1 MTNETNA
8 IALLK
13 KEQPTLSAI
22 TLFNYG
28 TDKDVSS
35 IVLNEISVLESM
47 SLAKPEI
54 LQCESTSVVQATK
67 YVLKNNLSFDP
78 LAGLVYVKTRNVA
91 VQKDQQGNVTRWA
104 KVLEV
109 QPTCEG
115 KLSIAYQCGKILDH
129 ERPVVKKN
137 EQGKVIEVT
146 FKYLKPSVTGPR
158 WVDITFDE
166 SDFQRWKNAS
176 EKENS
181 RGKKDAGQRSYANPN
196 YTSFNGGIDPE
207 FARAKAIVHGLKK
220 MGTNPNERLNVNI
233 KPAITHTI
241 NPEVDLAATAEAGES
256 DNQNDYHEYE
266 DVPTEQTTV
275 RVTTHEELNI
285 PSL

>member
-1 MTNETNA
+1 MTNSVNA
-8 IALLK
+8 IQLLK
-13 KEQPTLSAI
+13 KEQTTLNAI

-54 LQCESTSVVQATK
+54 LQCESSSVVQATK
-67 YVLKNNLSFDP
+67 YILKNNLSFDP

-91 VQKDQQGNVTRWA
+91 VEKDQAGKATKWA

-129 ERPVVKKN
+129 ERPVVKKD
-137 EQGKVIEVT
+137 EKGRVIEVT
-146 FKYLKPSVTGPR
+146 FKYLKPSITGHR
-158 WVDITFDE
+158 WVETTFDE
-166 SDFQRWKNAS
+166 SDFKRRQTAS
-176 EKENS
+176 HKENS
-181 RGKKDAGQRSYANPN
+181 RGKNDAAQRSYANPN

-207 FARAKAIVHGLKK
+207 FARAKSIIHGLKK
-220 MGTNPNERLNVNI
+220 MGTNANERLNVNV
-233 KPAITHTI
+233 KPAISHTI
-241 NPEVDLAATAEAGES
+241 NQEVDMSATGEVFTDDAA
-256 DNQNDYHEYE
+256 NEYYAF
-266 DVPTEQTTV
+266 
-275 RVTTHEELNI
+275 EELPPTNTVHVEMHKEIEI

>member
-1 MTNETNA
+1 MENS

-13 KEQPTLSAI
+13 KEQPTLNAI

-54 LQCESTSVVQATK
+54 LQCENTSVIQATK

-91 VQKDQQGNVTRWA
+91 VEKNGNQVTRWA

-129 ERPVVKKN
+129 ERPVVKKD
-137 EQGKVIEVT
+137 EKGKVIEVT
-146 FKYLKPSVTGPR
+146 FKYLKPSPLGPR
-158 WVDITFDE
+158 WVENTFDE
-166 SDFQRWKNAS
+166 SDFKRWQIAS
-176 EKENS
+176 HKENS
-181 RGKKDAGQRSYANPN
+181 RGKQDATQRSYANTN

-207 FARAKAIVHGLKK
+207 FARAKSIIHGLKK
-220 MGTNPNERLNVNI
+220 MGTNANERLNVAA
-233 KPAITHTI
+233 KPVIAHTI
-241 NPEVDLAATAEAGES
+241 SPEVDMSATGEAFEGENQDYHSFEDIPAATAVHA
-256 DNQNDYHEYE
+256 
-266 DVPTEQTTV
+266 
-275 RVTTHEELNI
+275 TTHEEIEI
-285 PSL
+285 PTL